1 MLGLRSVDKCVL
13 YPLLNV
19 KEREEF
25 REKEERGLT
34 SKDIN
39 FYNYLIN
46 YRSSKEFKKF
56 QEKEAELDR
65 KFEEF
70 CLSLRTSVQN

>member
-1 MLGLRSVDKCVL
+1 MLGLRSINKCVL

-34 SKDIN
+34 SKDVN
-39 FYNYLIN
+39 FYNYLID
-46 YRSSKEFKKF
+46 YRSSPEFKKF
-56 QEKEAELDR
+56 QEKEAEIDR
-65 KFEEF
+65 AFDELFRNFKAG
-70 CLSLRTSVQN
+70 VKA